1 MSKDKLENLISEALD
16 NIRND
21 RKAARVAASLVKQL
35 RKFESIVLTI
45 TSDNGKEFAYHQH
58 VSNALSADFFFAKP
72 YSAWQRGTNE
82 NTNGLVRY
90 DLLQS
95 TDFSML
101 NHKDI
106 QKIEDALNNR
116 PRKCLGFKTPKELI
130 DFALAA

>member
-1 MSKDKLENLISEALD
+1 MVERNTRFTKIIKV
-16 NIRND
+16 ND

-35 RKFESIVLTI
+35 RKFEPIVLTI

-90 DLLQS
+90 YLPKG

-101 NHKDI
+101 THQDI

-116 PRKCLGFKTPKELI
+116 PRKCLGFKTPKELM